1 MYGLSWIVLAAQI
14 ACCTGSG
21 AAAGAAAVPSGR
33 SLATV
38 SATVIGAGGATGAGN
53 EAPPLGWEPGV
64 WAEAAD
70 GRTSMDDVS
79 SARANA
85 RRENKP
91 YSSFV
96 GLRG

>member
-1 MYGLSWIVLAAQI
+1 MYGLSWIVFAAQI
-14 ACCTGSG
+14 ACCTGAG

-38 SATVIGAGGATGAGN
+38 LGTVSGAGAGTGPGN
-53 EAPPLGWEPGV
+53 AAPPLGSAPGV
-64 WAEAAD
+64 WAEATD

-79 SARANA
+79 SARADA